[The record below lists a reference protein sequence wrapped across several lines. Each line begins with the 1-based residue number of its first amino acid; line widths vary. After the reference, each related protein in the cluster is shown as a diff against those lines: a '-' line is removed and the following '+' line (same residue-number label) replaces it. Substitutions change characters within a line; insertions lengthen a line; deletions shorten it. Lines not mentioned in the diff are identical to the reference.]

1 MFRLPIEEERTT
13 RMVGR
18 LKQIKG
24 RQDTGVGLFQLH
36 PSLRPPPDKTHCT
49 IIVMVRFCLLEK
61 WVLLCYTTS
70 FRIYELIVNRV
81 LDKRPQIQNMV
92 YIPLRFSKPYYLFL
106 FYLEVV
112 YPKWGRITEKYRKM
126 VYELLTLSN
135 LCLKFCHLTFN
146 LYNLNIFQTAYFVER
161 AVCN

>member
-1 MFRLPIEEERTT
+1 
-13 RMVGR
+13 MVGR

-61 WVLLCYTTS
+61 WCTS
-70 FRIYELIVNRV
+70 FQRC
-81 LDKRPQIQNMV
+81 
-92 YIPLRFSKPYYLFL
+92 
-106 FYLEVV
+106 
-112 YPKWGRITEKYRKM
+112 
-126 VYELLTLSN
+126 LTSN
-135 LCLKFCHLTFN
+135 LCLKLCHLTFN